1 MSPPRREVAAVIL
14 AGGRGRRLGGVVK
27 PLLAVDGRAIID
39 RLRDALAPHAAEL
52 LVAVA
57 DAEQARGLG
66 DARIVIDAVP
76 GAGPVAGLAAARAAT
91 DARWLI
97 AVAGDMP
104 HVSAA
109 VIGALLARAEAQVDA
124 VAIRLGDP
132 PLPEPLLAVWGRAA
146 AATMAQALATRR
158 YRTSAL
164 LTDDGLRVAWLDEP
178 ALRAVDPDLR
188 CVRNVNQPGDLR

>member
-1 MSPPRREVAAVIL
+1 MTPPRTDVAAVIL

-27 PLLAVDGRAIID
+27 PLLAIEGRAIID
-39 RLRDALAPHAAEL
+39 RLRDALAPHAHEL
-52 LVAVA
+52 LLAVA
-57 DAEQARGLG
+57 DPAQAQGLG
-66 DARIVIDAVP
+66 DARLVIDAVP

-104 HVSAA
+104 HVTSA
-109 VIGALLARAEAQVDA
+109 VIAALLARAGDDVDA
-124 VAIRLGDP
+124 VAIRLGTP

-146 AATMAQALATRR
+146 APMMARALERGR

-164 LTDDGLRVAWLDEP
+164 LTDDGLRVAWLEEAD
-178 ALRAVDPDLR
+178 LRAVDPQLR
-188 CVRNVNQPGDLR
+188 SVQNVNRPTDL

>member
-1 MSPPRREVAAVIL
+1 MSPPRTDVAAVIL

-27 PLLAVDGRAIID
+27 PLLPIEGRAIID
-39 RLRDALAPHAAEL
+39 RLRDALAPHAHEL
-52 LVAVA
+52 LLAVA
-57 DAEQARGLG
+57 DPAQAHGLG
-66 DARIVIDAVP
+66 DARVVIDAVP

-104 HVSAA
+104 HVTAA
-109 VIGALLARAEAQVDA
+109 VIAALLARADDEVDA
-124 VAIRLGDP
+124 VAIRLGAP

-146 AATMAQALATRR
+146 GPTMARALANRR

-164 LTDDGLRVAWLDEP
+164 LTEDGLRVAWLDE
-178 ALRAVDPDLR
+178 ADLRAVDPRLR
-188 CVRNVNQPGDLR
+188 SVRNVNRPADL

>member
-1 MSPPRREVAAVIL
+1 VIPHRTDVAAVIL

-27 PLLAVDGRAIID
+27 PLLAIDGVAIID
-39 RLRDALAPHAAEL
+39 RLRAALAPHAHEL
-52 LVAVA
+52 LLAVA
-57 DAEQARGLG
+57 DPAQAQGLG

-104 HVSAA
+104 YVSAA
-109 VIGALLARAEAQVDA
+109 VIGAMLARAADDVDA
-124 VAIRLGDP
+124 IAIRLGTP

-146 AATMAQALATRR
+146 GPTTARALAAQR
-158 YRTSAL
+158 YKTSAL
-164 LTDDGLRVAWLDEP
+164 LTDDGLRIAWLDEA
-178 ALRAVDPDLR
+178 ALRAVDPTLR
-188 CVRNVNQPGDLR
+188 CVQNVNRPGDF

>member
-1 MSPPRREVAAVIL
+1 VAAVIL

-27 PLLAVDGRAIID
+27 PLLAIEGRAILD
-39 RLRDALAPHAAEL
+39 RLRDALAPHAHEL
-52 LVAVA
+52 LLAVA
-57 DAEQARGLG
+57 DPAQAIGLG
-66 DARIVIDAVP
+66 DARIVVDAVP

-104 HVSAA
+104 HVTAA
-109 VIGALLARAEAQVDA
+109 VIAALLARAADDVD
-124 VAIRLGDP
+124 VIAIRLGTP

-146 AATMAQALATRR
+146 GPTIARALAAQR

-164 LTDDGLRVAWLDEP
+164 LTDGGLRVAWLEESD
-178 ALRAVDPDLR
+178 LRAVDPDLR
-188 CVRNVNQPGDLR
+188 AVQNVNRPTDL